1 MIRKAKISD
10 VPSML
15 KLINEHADRGEM
27 LHRSLNDLYEN
38 LRDYIVIEEGGRI
51 LGCCALHIAWS
62 DLAEIKS
69 LVVDDEVQSRGYG
82 TQLLKKCL
90 EDAKELGVPKVFAL
104 TYKPEFFK
112 KNGFM
117 PIEKSE
123 LPHKV
128 WSECI
133 RCPKFPDCGEE
144 ALIITV

>member
-123 LPHKV
+123 LQHKK
-128 WSECI
+128 WRE
-133 RCPKFPDCGEE
+133 
-144 ALIITV
+144 